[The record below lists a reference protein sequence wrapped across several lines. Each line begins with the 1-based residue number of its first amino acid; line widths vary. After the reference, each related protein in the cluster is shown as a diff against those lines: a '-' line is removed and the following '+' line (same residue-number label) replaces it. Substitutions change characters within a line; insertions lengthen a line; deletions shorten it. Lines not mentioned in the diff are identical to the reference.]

1 MHARHEAKASPL
13 SSLTIRAI
21 GASALIGGA
30 LFVGGCATTQ
40 ASASSNAASREL
52 AYDESSGPTM
62 ALSSVPAAS
71 ESRQRLASSTRPQP
85 RAIVTCD
92 APAQAPA
99 VSCMQC
105 PSEPQPVAVA
115 RSFYAAEEG
124 LARCVRQRSRA
135 LELRV
140 RAEFASQGV
149 PMSFDVRGPGVDA
162 SEAQCLRAALC
173 GMRVPTFRTELAVVR
188 FEYGGEQ

>member
-1 MHARHEAKASPL
+1 MQARHEAKASQHTSL
-13 SSLTIRAI
+13 SMICAL
-21 GASALIGGA
+21 GASAII
-30 LFVGGCATTQ
+30 GGCATTQ
-40 ASASSNAASREL
+40 ANAPSSGDTRAI
-52 AYDESSGPTM
+52 AYDESSGPAM
-62 ALSSVPAAS
+62 ALSSVPASS
-71 ESRQRLASSTRPQP
+71 ESRGRLASSTRPQP
-85 RAIVTCD
+85 RAVITCD
-92 APAQAPA
+92 AQVQEP
-99 VSCMQC
+99 VVHCMQC

-124 LARCVRQRSRA
+124 VARCVRQRSRA

-173 GMRVPTFRTELAVVR
+173 GMRVPTFRTQLAVVR